1 MLKSRRSGNG
11 MKRDRKGGKG
21 KDARGNWAGMFGD
34 GGGRGRKDG
43 DAKEGGV
50 AERNKGGIASQ
61 DIGVVA
67 MEVVSGRGLVWWL

>member
-1 MLKSRRSGNG
+1 
-11 MKRDRKGGKG
+11 
-21 KDARGNWAGMFGD
+21 MFGD
-34 GGGRGRKDG
+34 GSGWGRRDG

-50 AERNKGGIASQ
+50 AERNKGGIPSQ

>member
-1 MLKSRRSGNG
+1 M
-11 MKRDRKGGKG
+11 
-21 KDARGNWAGMFGD
+21 MFGD